1 MKKDYVDQLNKVFA
15 VQEQI
20 LDIHPFLEKVFP
32 IAIVTGGQFMIYE
45 PDTTCKQYILV
56 KQVATPMPVPQG
68 VRAAFPLEEFD
79 NRMVCV
85 ISGEIFEEQDGYV
98 TIFHEFM
105 HCQQFE
111 MCEQKLK
118 QTLGIVHKAQAENDP
133 MWEINHPFPY
143 SAPDFVAAYQ
153 PFLEENE
160 NRDLGEVME
169 GRRWLKSF
177 LSEGDFEYMVWQEWK
192 EGFAR
197 LIENQ
202 IRRRMGL
209 PENFRGKEQPLDR
222 VVFYVGGANFIEY
235 LGRRAPQLLI
245 DIESLFD
252 RMIRA

>member
-20 LDIHPFLEKVFP
+20 LDI
-32 IAIVTGGQFMIYE
+32 
-45 PDTTCKQYILV
+45 
-56 KQVATPMPVPQG
+56 
-68 VRAAFPLEEFD
+68 
-79 NRMVCV
+79 
-85 ISGEIFEEQDGYV
+85 
-98 TIFHEFM
+98 
-105 HCQQFE
+105 
-111 MCEQKLK
+111 
-118 QTLGIVHKAQAENDP
+118 
-133 MWEINHPFPY
+133 
-143 SAPDFVAAYQ
+143 Q

-160 NRDLGEVME
+160 NRDLGEVMG

-209 PENFRGKEQPLDR
+209 PENFRGKEQPFDR
-222 VVFYVGGANFIEY
+222 VVFYVDGANFIEH
-235 LGRRAPQLLI
+235 LGRQAPQLLI

-252 RMIRA
+252 RMIREKNCGLGVFKFLLIFTCLKESTIELAGS